1 MQTAVPSLWIL
12 LQPSGQTCYILP
24 SFLTFLS
31 FLLFFRLS
39 VKLKVNKLTSEHDPF
54 AIDYYS
60 LPNCRP
66 EEGIQKDHENLGE
79 LLSGDRIENS
89 PYLLLFK
96 EDMYCQ
102 QVCMNN
108 LGRGEHPKHPPN
120 KVARAVHL
128 NYHNNWIL
136 DNLPSAS
143 KFEDDKYMTTVFAQ
157 GFPIGVEGNDGKAY
171 IHNHVNIEVVYH
183 NVKGT
188 DTYRIVQFIV
198 EPFSIKHDFE
208 PLLEEKAE
216 VGKVATINNPILS
229 CDRDAAKSIGYSNH
243 TSYDMLQQIE
253 MQPASG
259 KVLFTYDVIWRED
272 KNLKW
277 SARWDAYL
285 NIKNKSAAR
294 FRWFSITRKMIIVFI
309 LSGLV
314 AVVLVRNLRNDVAR
328 YNAVPMDEEE
338 RAEVLEEFGW
348 KLVHSDV
355 FRPPTT
361 SPMILAVCCG
371 TGAQLLSMGFL
382 TMFFATMG
390 FMNPS
395 RRGRLVMVQLLLFVL
410 MGAVAGY
417 TTARFY
423 KTFKGKSWHMATVMT
438 AMLFPSIC
446 FVIFFIMDVVAVL
459 QNSTDAVPILT
470 IFILLILWFGIST
483 PLVFFGAYL
492 GYRQDAIEFPV
503 GTSGIPRQI
512 PEQPW
517 FLWMPATMAIC
528 GIVPYGSCI
537 VELHMILNAIWEEQ
551 VYYVFGFLF
560 IVFLIFLTTA
570 AEITVL
576 FNYFQLCG
584 EDHRWWWRSFGNGGG
599 AAFWVMLYSIS
610 YFKTLQTNE
619 AATYV
624 LYFGYMF
631 LLCLAVFLV
640 LGFVG
645 MTASLRFNKTIFS
658 SIKID

>member
-1 MQTAVPSLWIL
+1 MCRIL
-12 LQPSGQTCYILP
+12 DP
-24 SFLTFLS
+24 SFEQNRVVFDNRFVGHS
-31 FLLFFRLS
+31 YHSIVFIDS

-54 AIDYYS
+54 ALDYYS
-60 LPNCRP
+60 MPFCTP
-66 EEGIQKDHENLGE
+66 SEGVKSDHENLGE

-89 PYLLLFK
+89 PYFLMFK
-96 EDMYCQ
+96 KDMYCE
-102 QVCMNN
+102 QVCINN
-108 LGRGEHPKHPPN
+108 LGRGEHPKHKPN
-120 KVARAVHL
+120 KVANAVRL

-143 KFEDDKYMTTVFAQ
+143 KTEDDIYMTTVFAQ
-157 GFPIGVEGNDGKAY
+157 GFPIGFVPDNEDRAY
-171 IHNHVNIEVVYH
+171 FNNHVNIEVVYH
-183 NVKGT
+183 KVSGKEGE
-188 DTYRIVQFIV
+188 YRIVQFIV

-208 PLLEEKAE
+208 PLMDSE
-216 VGKVATINNPILS
+216 VEDGKIAKINKPILS
-229 CDRDAAKSIGYSNH
+229 CDRDQAKNNGYSNH
-243 TSYDMLQQIE
+243 TSYE
-253 MQPASG
+253 MVVDREYQPASG
-259 KVLFTYDVIWRED
+259 KALFTYDVIWRED
-272 KNLKW
+272 PNLAW

-285 NIKNKSAAR
+285 NTKNKSAAR

-314 AVVLVRNLRNDVAR
+314 GVVLVRNLRNDVAR

-361 SPMILAVCCG
+361 SPLLLAVCCG
-371 TGAQLLSMGFL
+371 TGAQLLSMLVL
-382 TMFFATMG
+382 TMFFAALG

-410 MGAVAGY
+410 LGAVAGY

-423 KTFKGKSWHMATVMT
+423 KTFKGKSWHMATVIT
-438 AMLFPSIC
+438 AMGFPSVC
-446 FVIFFIMDVVAVL
+446 FIIFFIMDIVAVL
-459 QNSTDAVPILT
+459 QDSTDAVPILT
-470 IFILLILWFGIST
+470 IFVLLILWFGIST
-483 PLVFFGAYL
+483 PLVFFGAYF
-492 GYRQDAIEFPV
+492 GYRQNAIEFPV

-517 FLWMPATMAIC
+517 FLWTPATMAIC

-537 VELHMILNAIWEEQ
+537 VELHMILNSIWEEQ

-560 IVFLIFLTTA
+560 LVFIIFLTTA

-599 AAFWVMLYSIS
+599 AALWVMLYSIS
-610 YFKTLQTNE
+610 YFKTLEANE

-631 LLCLAVFLV
+631 LLCLATFLV

-645 MTASLRFNKTIFS
+645 MTASLRFNKTIFAS
-658 SIKID
+658 VKID